1 MFLFQVVLK
10 SIEIINHLNLNQVK
24 SARKYRYKIDNRF
37 LNSQLQMKGFNTHL
51 DQIEIK
57 KSDGTMVFI
66 IEDTNVH
73 TSFNG

>member
-1 MFLFQVVLK
+1 
-10 SIEIINHLNLNQVK
+10 
-24 SARKYRYKIDNRF
+24 
-37 LNSQLQMKGFNTHL
+37 MKGFNTRIG
-51 DQIEIK
+51 QIEIK

>member
-1 MFLFQVVLK
+1 
-10 SIEIINHLNLNQVK
+10 
-24 SARKYRYKIDNRF
+24 
-37 LNSQLQMKGFNTHL
+37 MKEFNTHL